1 MATAAILET
10 FEHLKRY
17 NFATVLLLDL
27 YKSWYLQSQ
36 SITKIYKYTDMC
48 VFQLYHSHWRLI
60 RRVSGLPFSLHT
72 ETAQRFEKH
81 QVGLSVTA
89 GLLVNMAA
97 ISNLEF
103 YWNYFLTTWYSIWQG
118 CLQQHQIFCQCL
130 NSMLSSVL
138 YELATQTELDIHCSH
153 RPLL

>member
-48 VFQLYHSHWRLI
+48 VFQLYHSH
-60 RRVSGLPFSLHT
+60 
-72 ETAQRFEKH
+72 
-81 QVGLSVTA
+81 
-89 GLLVNMAA
+89 
-97 ISNLEF
+97 
-103 YWNYFLTTWYSIWQG
+103 
-118 CLQQHQIFCQCL
+118 
-130 NSMLSSVL
+130 
-138 YELATQTELDIHCSH
+138 
-153 RPLL
+153 